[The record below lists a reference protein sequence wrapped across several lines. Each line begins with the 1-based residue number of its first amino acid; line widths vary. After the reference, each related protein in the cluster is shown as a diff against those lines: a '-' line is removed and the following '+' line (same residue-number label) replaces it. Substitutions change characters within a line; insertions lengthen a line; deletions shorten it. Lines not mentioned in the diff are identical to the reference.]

1 MSDFAPGD
9 VVVCVEDRPCDCCGL
24 KMANIRRRDLYR
36 VEREMPRIGGPGRA
50 LVLSGV
56 PAEPG
61 HPRGYFAPRFRKVRP
76 ASESFTRQIRACR
89 PIKTR
94 VEA

>member
-9 VVVCVEDRPCDCCGL
+9 RVTPIRLQNPQLHSFRLGGIYLVEDVVKNPFFDQVGL
-24 KMANIRRRDLYR
+24 VIA
-36 VEREMPRIGGPGRA
+36 
-50 LVLSGV
+50 
-56 PAEPG
+56 G
-61 HPRGYFAPRFRKVRP
+61 HPSPHMMRAWGTENWRKVRP
-76 ASESFTRQIRACR
+76 ASESFTRQMRALR